1 MFDDKLNELCM
12 KWLVDHVYA
21 IRQAATVTVRKLV
34 KTFGMDWA
42 KEAVIPIGKRVDF
55 FDRFSVTGVI
65 ERGKHIKAYKIY

>member
-55 FDRFSVTGVI
+55 LFFDRFMVISVI
-65 ERGKHIKAYKIY
+65 KQGKPY